1 MADFDPFSHGKYWCP
16 YLDERIWTEFS
27 KRIRPGAH
35 RARIPL
41 FKCHGVWRADIY
53 LRTIYFQKNDILYV
67 LPKRSIPEKIAAR
80 SRQIA
85 EFEGAGP
92 IQSSPPYHGHID
104 IFQTD
109 PSQDETNSSFF
120 QFPSSNHVKKPEIC
134 PQPKLGS
141 EYNVF
146 SKNALLKNECLLYIN
161 KTIYY
166 I

>member
-1 MADFDPFSHGKYWCP
+1 MSIPRRKDLDRILQTNSPRCPSCTDHDFDFFLYVQ
-16 YLDERIWTEFS
+16 RIH
-27 KRIRPGAH
+27 I
-35 RARIPL
+35 
-41 FKCHGVWRADIY
+41 
-53 LRTIYFQKNDILYV
+53 LRTTYFQKTTLHIF
-67 LPKRSIPEKIAAR
+67 PKQSIPKMFAAR

-109 PSQDETNSSFF
+109 PSQDETKSSFF

-141 EYNVF
+141 EYNVC
-146 SKNALLKNECLLYIN
+146 SLKNTLLKNERLLYLN
-161 KTIYY
+161 ETIHYV
-166 I
+166 